1 MAPVQVEA
9 HDRGGASCVPAPPGP
24 DDAGSIPVP
33 ADANPSC
40 LDTRATL
47 GDKLAELYELTPIA
61 PTDSGRH
68 ECDGPSGGG
77 TVLLGVVATVA
88 KAPPTKGLVEAQP
101 MCMFQSESSPAY
113 RPASDKVL
121 QRIAAQHAAA
131 ESGKDADQS
140 EPPQMPEMVAVGHS
154 QR

>member
-1 MAPVQVEA
+1 MAVDASDVERLLGDFEEIVPMAPMQAEA

-24 DDAGSIPVP
+24 GDAGSIPVP

-40 LDTRATL
+40 LGTEDTL
-47 GDKLAELYELTPIA
+47 ENKLAELYELTPIA

-88 KAPPTKGLVEAQP
+88 DL
-101 MCMFQSESSPAY
+101 
-113 RPASDKVL
+113 
-121 QRIAAQHAAA
+121 
-131 ESGKDADQS
+131 ADT
-140 EPPQMPEMVAVGHS
+140 
-154 QR
+154 